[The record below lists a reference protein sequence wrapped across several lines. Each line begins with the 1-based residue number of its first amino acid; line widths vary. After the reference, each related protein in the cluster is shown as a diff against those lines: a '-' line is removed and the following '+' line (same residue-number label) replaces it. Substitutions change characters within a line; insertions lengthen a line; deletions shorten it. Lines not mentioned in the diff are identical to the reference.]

1 MTKLKNISKEKLI
14 AEWKM
19 INLKIKNQESYGK
32 FELNYR
38 CELEE
43 EAQRRGI
50 RLE

>member
-1 MTKLKNISKEKLI
+1 MVKLKNMKSEELI

-19 INLKIKNQESYGK
+19 INHKIATQQSYGK

-43 EAQRRGI
+43 EIQKRG
-50 RLE
+50 LKL